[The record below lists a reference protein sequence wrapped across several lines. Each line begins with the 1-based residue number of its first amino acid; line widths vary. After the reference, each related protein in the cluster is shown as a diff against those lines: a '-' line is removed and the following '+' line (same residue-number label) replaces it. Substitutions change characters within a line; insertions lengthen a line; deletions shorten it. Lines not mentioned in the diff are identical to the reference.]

1 MATLMPTKGD
11 ITEIGFGIL
20 AIRETTQG
28 IRKALGKE
36 IKRDKK
42 ATKKKEG
49 FLRRLFTKK
58 KKAESEKLIEAKKP
72 KNLIGKGVGAVA
84 AAGKSFMERIL
95 GAAGALLVGFL
106 VVNIPKII
114 EEIQKIVGWLKNV
127 KEWVDNIIDKVKAV
141 SSVIIKTVKDWI
153 SGIKKQFGF
162 EEEKDEVEKQMDEL
176 NKSVET
182 LSKDWNA
189 DQERLKKD
197 IEKAEKE
204 GRASVE
210 GLPKNDQEFTE
221 VSNVRQNKVIEL
233 QQKRDSGE
241 IDEKQYEI
249 EVNKVYE
256 INKNENNKDQ
266 QILKNQ
272 IDRNTMSPAEFF
284 GTNEFS
290 DSEEIDT
297 DIKPI
302 DLNTNNNSNESEI
315 KLDNKIV
322 PVEVEKVDNSDTDK
336 EIVVNKTKKKR
347 SNIYR
352 KSSAT
357 ARFTPPGFGYD
368 GYSKEEAKEEFLALH
383 QNDSRSTTQNFDYQ
397 QLEVLLHDKFKV
409 NTDAIQVEG
418 ADAIKFLKGM
428 KYADEMN
435 LIGPTGGRIVTVP
448 IDIPKKEI
456 NTGGPNNLGELDVD
470 NESSSSVVVVAE
482 NPIKKINQF
491 NKHFS

>member
-11 ITEIGFGIL
+11 ITEIRFGIL

-266 QILKNQ
+266 QILKNFK
-272 IDRNTMSPAEFF
+272 TMIRV
-284 GTNEFS
+284 
-290 DSEEIDT
+290 DS
-297 DIKPI
+297 
-302 DLNTNNNSNESEI
+302 L
-315 KLDNKIV
+315 
-322 PVEVEKVDNSDTDK
+322 
-336 EIVVNKTKKKR
+336 
-347 SNIYR
+347 
-352 KSSAT
+352 
-357 ARFTPPGFGYD
+357 
-368 GYSKEEAKEEFLALH
+368 
-383 QNDSRSTTQNFDYQ
+383 
-397 QLEVLLHDKFKV
+397 
-409 NTDAIQVEG
+409 
-418 ADAIKFLKGM
+418 
-428 KYADEMN
+428 
-435 LIGPTGGRIVTVP
+435 
-448 IDIPKKEI
+448 
-456 NTGGPNNLGELDVD
+456 
-470 NESSSSVVVVAE
+470 
-482 NPIKKINQF
+482 
-491 NKHFS
+491 